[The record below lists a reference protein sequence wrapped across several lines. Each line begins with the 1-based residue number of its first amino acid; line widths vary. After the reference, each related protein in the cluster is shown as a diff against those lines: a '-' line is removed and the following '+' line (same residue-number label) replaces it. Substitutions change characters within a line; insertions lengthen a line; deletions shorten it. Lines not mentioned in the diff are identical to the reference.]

1 MLFETLYKNLC
12 ERGKNLKEQWKPVGS
27 GLERHRILP
36 EHQGGIYVDSNCTYL
51 TFREHI
57 VAHYLLWRMNGN
69 VGDRNAY
76 QMMSGINP
84 NNYPSFLGKKHSEE
98 TCQLLSERTKGEKN
112 PMYGRTGEKHPRYGK
127 TNSEETLKIMSEA
140 KKGEKNPMYGRTG
153 EKHPRYGKTNSEKHK
168 KIMSFRMMGEKN
180 PMYGRTGEKSPMY
193 GKTGQK
199 HPQYGRTGEKNSKSK
214 KIKVTYL
221 GIEKTYPSAA
231 LAAKGFDINY
241 STLRGLTNGRKKRS
255 SKYPGLRAEYI

>member
-127 TNSEETLKIMSEA
+127 TNSE
-140 KKGEKNPMYGRTG
+140 
-153 EKHPRYGKTNSEKHK
+153 KHK